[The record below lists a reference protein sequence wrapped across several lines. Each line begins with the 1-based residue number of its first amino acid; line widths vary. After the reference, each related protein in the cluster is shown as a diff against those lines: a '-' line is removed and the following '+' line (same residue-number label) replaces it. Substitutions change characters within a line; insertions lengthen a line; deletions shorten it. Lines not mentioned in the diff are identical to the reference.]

1 MLPTGFCLPCRPIS
15 TSAIIIGSAIKI
27 TLNIYI
33 NTNAPPPY
41 SLVIHGNFHML
52 PRPTADPVA
61 AKINISLEDH
71 CPCIDFL

>member
-1 MLPTGFCLPCRPIS
+1 
-15 TSAIIIGSAIKI
+15 
-27 TLNIYI
+27 
-33 NTNAPPPY
+33 
-41 SLVIHGNFHML
+41 ML